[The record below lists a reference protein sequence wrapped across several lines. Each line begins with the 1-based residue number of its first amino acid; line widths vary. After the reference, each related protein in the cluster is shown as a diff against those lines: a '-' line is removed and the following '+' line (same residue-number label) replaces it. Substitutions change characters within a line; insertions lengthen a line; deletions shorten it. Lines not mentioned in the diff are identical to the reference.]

1 MTDRPENFAEQP
13 DDADPLAPDEE
24 LDALSEILHTVRLRG
39 DRLVRCAPAPPFAI
53 AIPAGIRLLHI
64 AERGDLVVHVDGR
77 TVALRAGDMVLLAR
91 GERHVIGAGDAPE
104 RVLTA
109 ADTVR
114 RLDPLP
120 DPATPRWVTGTF
132 RVEEVIADPLLS
144 VLPAAVVVRAG
155 AGRDWLTLS
164 SQLLVAELTDARPGA
179 GVMIS
184 RILDLLFIHAL
195 RAWSAED
202 DTAPG
207 WLTAALD
214 PALGPVLTAI
224 HNEPDRPWPITE
236 LAALARLSRSA
247 FTDRFTRLLGR
258 SPGAYVTDRRLEH
271 AAHLLG
277 STDEPVGRIA
287 GAVGYHSEA
296 AFNRAFHRRYGMP
309 PLRWRKRADR
319 VRTPSPRP
327 RC

>member
-1 MTDRPENFAEQP
+1 MTERPEKFAEQP
-13 DDADPLAPDEE
+13 AATDPLAPGKE
-24 LDALSEILHTVRLRG
+24 LDALSDILHAVRLRG

-64 AERGDLVVHVDGR
+64 AERGELAVRVDGA
-77 TVALRAGDMVLLAR
+77 VIALREGDMVLLAR
-91 GERHVIGAGDAPE
+91 GDRHVIGSGDAVE
-104 RVLTA
+104 RELTA
-109 ADTVR
+109 ADTLH
-114 RLDPLP
+114 RLEELP

-132 RVEEVIADPLLS
+132 RVEEVIAEPLLS
-144 VLPAAVVVRAG
+144 VLPATVVIRAD
-155 AGRDWLTLS
+155 AERDWLTLS
-164 SQLLVAELTDARPGA
+164 SRLLVAELTDARPGA

-184 RILDLLFIHAL
+184 RILDLLFVHAL
-195 RAWSAED
+195 RAWAGEG

-224 HNEPDRPWPITE
+224 HNSPDRAWPVAE

-247 FTDRFTRLLGR
+247 FTERFARLLGR

-277 STDEPVGRIA
+277 STTEPVGHIA
-287 GAVGYHSEA
+287 GAVGYQSEA

-309 PLRWRKRADR
+309 PLRWRKRA
-319 VRTPSPRP
+319 
-327 RC
+327 